1 MPIMPPVRRL
11 SSLVFVLGLGLGLS
25 ALVKADPLPLRL
37 MPNSTLDDVKSEAAY
52 EAINGPVWGN
62 SPDPTTLPFHA
73 TLTGTVT
80 ADATTAKL
88 AIFSDDGCDVLVDG
102 VKVWSAKDAPQ
113 ALPDLPSSL
122 HELPVTLTAGTH
134 TVEIDYSNVIY
145 YVADPTTGQPVDID
159 GCTLFQ
165 YGHASPYTVTVTS
178 GLTGNAARACAGAVA
193 DGVHEDALTL
203 HVAQTD
209 GTAAAGLPLT
219 LAYDKS
225 IDYTNCQAPQFIDDQ
240 NQNKAVPTLTRT
252 TDGSGNVTLTVL
264 SSDLI
269 SKPNVLV
276 SNNGTQIGNVGC
288 DFAADQSLRR
298 YGILTYDP
306 GEGSGTDTGW
316 DFDLYALI
324 SPGDTTRAKAFLKFQ
339 KDPSISPDLNYYLSS
354 LANNKAVP
362 SLDVDG
368 DGDVSDDEYAAGTI
382 RGDTTRPLADAN
394 NWLVVSSHRVH
405 VRVTQITDSDTGQV
419 ITDPSI
425 IQQYVYYSDASGLP
439 VDGQGHPFAS
449 ATSFTMPASVETVTD
464 GKGMAA
470 IYLTAGSNIASCTNI
485 VLDVVDETQIDPS
498 ASTSDTF

>member
-1 MPIMPPVRRL
+1 MPIMPPVRRRL

-25 ALVKADPLPLRL
+25 ALGKADPLPLRL

-52 EAINGPVWGN
+52 EAINGPVYSN
-62 SPDPTTLPFHA
+62 SPDPATLPFHA

-80 ADATTAKL
+80 VDATTAKL

-225 IDYTNCQAPQFIDDQ
+225 VDYTNCQSPQFIDDQ

-276 SNNGTQIGNVGC
+276 GNNGTQIGSVGC
-288 DFAADQSLRR
+288 DFGAAQSIRR
-298 YGILTYDP
+298 FGITSHDP
-306 GEGSGTDTGW
+306 SDGYGTDCGW
-316 DFDLYALI
+316 SFNFDDLI
-324 SPGDTTRAKAFLKFQ
+324 NPGDVVQAAFYLKFQ
-339 KDPSISPDLNYYLSS
+339 KDPAAVPIDKNYYSYNGVS
-354 LANNKAVP
+354 LA
-362 SLDVDG
+362 SMDVNG
-368 DGDVSDDEYAAGTI
+368 DGLVDDGEFQNVIVRGT
-382 RGDTTRPLADAN
+382 TQYPLTDAT
-394 NWLVVSSHRVH
+394 NWLPVNGHTMHFRITQ
-405 VRVTQITDSDTGQV
+405 VTDFTIPAV
-419 ITDPSI
+419 ITDPGL
-425 IQQYVYYSDASGLP
+425 IQNYVFFCDANGAPISGSNSPLI
-439 VDGQGHPFAS
+439 S
-449 ATSFTMPASVETVTD
+449 AQTATD
-464 GKGMAA
+464 GSAVMSLG
-470 IYLTAGSNIASCTNI
+470 AGPMINDCSNV
-485 VLDVVDETQIDPS
+485 VLDAVDETQIGGDG
-498 ASTSDTF
+498 DF

>member
-62 SPDPTTLPFHA
+62 SPDPATLPFHA

-203 HVAQTD
+203 HVAQAD

-225 IDYTNCQAPQFIDDQ
+225 VDYTNCQAPQFIDDQ
-240 NQNKAVPTLTRT
+240 SQGKAVSTLART

-276 SNNGTQIGNVGC
+276 SNNGTQIGSVGC
-288 DFAADQSLRR
+288 DFGAAQSIRR
-298 YGILTYDP
+298 FGITSHDP
-306 GEGSGTDTGW
+306 SDGYGTDCGW
-316 DFDLYALI
+316 SFNFDDLI
-324 SPGDTTRAKAFLKFQ
+324 NPGDVVQAAFYLKFQ
-339 KDPSISPDLNYYLSS
+339 KDPAAVPIDKNYYSYNGVS
-354 LANNKAVP
+354 LA
-362 SLDVDG
+362 SMDVNG
-368 DGDVSDDEYAAGTI
+368 DGLVDDGEFQNVIVRGT
-382 RGDTTRPLADAN
+382 TQYPLTDAT
-394 NWLVVSSHRVH
+394 NWLPVNGHTMHFRITQ
-405 VRVTQITDSDTGQV
+405 VTDFTIPAV
-419 ITDPSI
+419 ITDPGL
-425 IQQYVYYSDASGLP
+425 IQNYVFFCDANGAPIS
-439 VDGQGHPFAS
+439 
-449 ATSFTMPASVETVTD
+449 
-464 GKGMAA
+464 
-470 IYLTAGSNIASCTNI
+470 GSNSPLISAQTATNGSAVMSLGAGPMI
-485 VLDVVDETQIDPS
+485 NDCSNVVLDAVDETQIGGDG
-498 ASTSDTF
+498 DF

>member
-102 VKVWSAKDAPQ
+102 VKVWSTKDQPQ

-203 HVAQTD
+203 HVAQAD

-225 IDYTNCQAPQFIDDQ
+225 VDYTNCQAPQFIDDQ
-240 NQNKAVPTLTRT
+240 NQNKAVPTLART

-306 GEGSGTDTGW
+306 GEGYGTDTGW
-316 DFDLYALI
+316 DFDSYALEN
-324 SPGDTTRAKAFLKFQ
+324 PGDTADAKVFLRFQ
-339 KDPSISPDLNYYLSS
+339 KDPSVPMDQNYYLV
-354 LANNKAVP
+354 NGQAVP

-368 DGDVSDDEYAAGTI
+368 DGDISQDEYNAGAV
-382 RGDTTRPLADAN
+382 RGDASHLLNDSV
-394 NWLVVSSHRVH
+394 NWLPVSGHTAHLRIS
-405 VRVTQITDSDTGQV
+405 QITDYVTGAT
-419 ITDPSI
+419 ITDPAT
-425 IQQYVYYSDASGLP
+425 IQQYVYY
-439 VDGQGHPFAS
+439 VDGSGQPLLDPNTTAMPTFVS
-449 ATSFTMPASVETVTD
+449 AMTGGDGSAVIHLKAGPQISSLGDVTM
-464 GKGMAA
+464 
-470 IYLTAGSNIASCTNI
+470 
-485 VLDVVDETQIDPS
+485 DVVDESEI
-498 ASTSDTF
+498 ASGGTGSF